1 MEKIILNNGVRVLY
15 RKVDGE
21 MTSFCIGFEAGANS
35 EEGFNKGVAHALE
48 HMVFKGTKTRSEKE
62 INAELD
68 EVFAFN
74 NAMTNYPYVIYYGTC
89 SSYDFVKGFRLF
101 SDIINNPSF
110 SEVGFS
116 EEISVILQEA
126 NEWKEDF
133 SQYCEDELFTNSYK
147 ERRINETIIGNE
159 KSIKSISIKELKDFY
174 NTHYVA
180 ENCVI
185 TIVSSLEKHEIL
197 EELKNFNIN
206 EKRYNRVKIPTE
218 KNRIGRYEKEV
229 SGFSGAKI
237 QYIFDIEELNELETE
252 ALRLYSML
260 LGEGVSSLLFEEIR
274 NAKGYAYDI
283 STEFKNEKGIRLLA
297 INTSTSKEKISNTIE
312 SIDFILKESIE
323 KVGNLTNEELDVLI
337 KRLVLKR
344 DFWLERGVELAKYV
358 TTNEIMY
365 NKGIEC
371 LNYKDILN
379 SIDVQLIYQTAKKVI
394 SEPSIQILK

>member
-1 MEKIILNNGVRVLY
+1 MEKFILDNGVRILY

-48 HMVFKGTKTRSEKE
+48 HIVFKGTKTRSEKE
-62 INAELD
+62 INIELD
-68 EVFAFN
+68 RLFAFN

-89 SSYDFVKGFRLF
+89 SSYDFVDGFRLF
-101 SDIINNPSF
+101 TDIINNPSF
-110 SEVGFS
+110 SEDGFS
-116 EEISVILQEA
+116 EEMNVILQEA

-133 SQYCEDELFTNSYK
+133 SQYCEDELFANSFN

-159 KSIKSISIKELKDFY
+159 ESIKSITLKEMKQY
-174 NTHYVA
+174 YKTHYVA

-197 EELKNFNIN
+197 EELKNFNII
-206 EKRYNRVKIPTE
+206 KKKYNRVEIPKE
-218 KNRIGRYEKEV
+218 KNKTGCFENEV
-229 SGFSGAKI
+229 NGFNGAKI
-237 QYIFDIEELNELETE
+237 EYIFDIDELNDLETE
-252 ALRLYSML
+252 ALRLYAML

-274 NAKGYAYDI
+274 NARGYAYDI

-297 INTSTSKEKISNTIE
+297 INTSTSKENINNTIE
-312 SIDFILKESIE
+312 SINYILKESIE
-323 KVGNLTNEELDVLI
+323 KIKKLTNKELDILI
-337 KRLVLKR
+337 KRLILKR
-344 DFWLERGVELAKYV
+344 EFWLERGVELAKYA

-379 SIDVQLIYQTAKKVI
+379 KIDIDLIYQVVNKIMKN
-394 SEPSIQILK
+394 PSIQILK